1 MVKFNVVKA
10 ATIEAN
16 NENEKERAYAISVLV
31 KLENGVATNVE
42 RGSVKSLDGTREYA
56 NFSGWIDNS
65 LSTNIHGVESKE
77 WNTISAAINKFIT
90 ALKSDAESINISI
103 A

>member
-1 MVKFNVVKA
+1 MIKFNEVKA
-10 ATIEAN
+10 ATVEAN
-16 NENEKERAYAISVLV
+16 NENEKERVYAISVFV

-65 LSTNIHGVESKE
+65 VSTNIHGLESEKWGE
-77 WNTISAAINKFIT
+77 ISYAIYKFINE
-90 ALKSDAESINISI
+90 LKAGAETINIVI
-103 A
+103 E